1 MLKIFENLK
10 EKIKE
15 KDIQFKSKS
24 KRHQQ
29 AIIKKKIFGSLS
41 LMTFWGLFILSLGF
55 LFFLNPN
62 IPNKLLLKENKIEET
77 APSILVQDF
86 YNFKGNTIFKRED
99 ILKYQVSKEKFYKE
113 MLNKN
118 ENEALKRELSEEEIK
133 EYLEYEEE
141 KLNENLSLI
150 KEGLFFV
157 VENDNYKELIATDKN
172 GFISYYNKDIRKVSE
187 KKQKKYFEKFEE
199 FNKLMKEEPKN
210 SRFTDSEYLA
220 FKELKYKNLKIE
232 KVKIKN
238 KDTMS
243 VGLNNEEVNSFN
255 SLKEFRDNYFIS
267 KFTEKEIQFSLF
279 KLMNSLQYKIEDKK
293 LINIF
298 YYNVNIDDSFN
309 GFNKYKKEIKESLE
323 KASMELNDK
332 IDDYIF
338 MIFIHFLFLSF
349 FLYGY
354 RKEKKVLKEFEIEE
368 EKVLLENEIDKEI
381 KNKVEIIKV

>member
-1 MLKIFENLK
+1 MFEIFKNLK

-15 KDIQFKSKS
+15 KDIIFKSKS

-41 LMTFWGLFILSLGF
+41 LITFWGLFMLSLGF

-77 APSILVQDF
+77 APSVLVQDF
-86 YNFKGNTIFKRED
+86 YNFKENTIFKRED
-99 ILKYQVSKEKFYKE
+99 IFKYKVSKEKFYKE

-118 ENEALKRELSEEEIK
+118 ENEALKRELSEERIK
-133 EYLEYEEE
+133 EHLEYEEE

-150 KEGLFFV
+150 EEGLFFV

-172 GFISYYNKDIRKVSE
+172 GFISYYNKEIKKVSE
-187 KKQKKYFEKFEE
+187 KEQKKYFKKFEE
-199 FNKLMKEEPKN
+199 FNKLMKKEPKN
-210 SRFTDSEYLA
+210 SGFE
-220 FKELKYKNLKIE
+220 ELRYENLKIE
-232 KVKIKN
+232 KSKIKN
-238 KDTMS
+238 KDIMS
-243 VGLNNEEVNSFN
+243 IGLKAEKIN
-255 SLKEFRDNYFIS
+255 SLKEFRDNYFKS
-267 KFTEKEIQFSLF
+267 KFTEKEIQFSVF
-279 KLMNSLQYKIEDKK
+279 KLMNSLQYKIKDKK

-309 GFNKYKKEIKESLE
+309 GFNEHKKELKEALKEASL
-323 KASMELNDK
+323 ELNDK

-338 MIFIHFLFLSF
+338 MIFIHFLFFSF

-354 RKEKKVLKEFEIEE
+354 RKEKKILNEFKIEE
-368 EKVLLENEIDKEI
+368 EKVLLENEIGKEI
-381 KNKVEIIKV
+381 KNQEENKVEIIKV

>member
-1 MLKIFENLK
+1 MFEIFKNLK

-15 KDIQFKSKS
+15 KNIIFKS

-41 LMTFWGLFILSLGF
+41 LMTFWGLFILSLAF

-77 APSILVQDF
+77 APSVLVQDF
-86 YNFKGNTIFKRED
+86 YNFKENTIFKRED
-99 ILKYQVSKEKFYKE
+99 IFKYKVLKEKFYKE

-118 ENEALKRELSEEEIK
+118 ENEALKRELSEERIK
-133 EYLEYEEE
+133 EHLEYEEE

-150 KEGLFFV
+150 EEGLFFV

-172 GFISYYNKDIRKVSE
+172 GFISYYNKEIKKVSE
-187 KKQKKYFEKFEE
+187 KEQKKYFEKFEE
-199 FNKLMKEEPKN
+199 FNKLMKEEPEN
-210 SRFTDSEYLA
+210 SRFTDSEYLE

-232 KVKIKN
+232 KSKIKN
-238 KDTMS
+238 KDIMS
-243 VGLNNEEVNSFN
+243 VGLKTEKIN
-255 SLKEFRDNYFIS
+255 SLKEFRDNYFAS

-279 KLMNSLQYKIEDKK
+279 KLMNSLQYKIKDEK

-309 GFNKYKKEIKESLE
+309 GFNKHKKELKEALKE
-323 KASMELNDK
+323 VSMKLNDK

-338 MIFIHFLFLSF
+338 MIFIHFLFFSF

-354 RKEKKVLKEFEIEE
+354 RKEKKLLKEFEIEE
-368 EKVLLENEIDKEI
+368 EKVLLENEIGKEI
-381 KNKVEIIKV
+381 KNKEENKVEIIKV